1 MDIVEVQNMFEEFL
15 PWQDSEVEEVTA
27 VLSSIRESGDD
38 VIVVVDFLLNDETV
52 GLVKYKYYPSENHL
66 MPTVFRLGPA
76 SGAGVF
82 RRYADD
88 SLEVVLE
95 YIDVCSTLTH
105 NEAIISGFES
115 SGWTQSEDDTS
126 IWSIHPGEFTRT
138 T

>member
-1 MDIVEVQNMFEEFL
+1 MDIIEVQSMFEEFL

-38 VIVVVDFLLNDETV
+38 VIVVVDFLLNEETV
-52 GLVKYKYYPSENHL
+52 GLVKYIYHPSENHL
-66 MPTVFRLGPA
+66 IPTVFRLGPA
-76 SGAGVF
+76 SGEGVF

-115 SGWTQSEDDTS
+115 SGWTQSEDDPS